1 MASFITF
8 SFTNNLSKDGYF
20 SFPGPYLG
28 SLHYCLCLEEQ
39 TICLFSFL
47 SASSNVF
54 NALYILKSIHSRKG
68 GRCHAG
74 DSTDEETSVSSLS
87 KLRVWCCNHVPY
99 TGSPNKSH
107 SPWPAIS
114 PAWNRGTGSHYSF
127 WEMPRA
133 SIRE

>member
-39 TICLFSFL
+39 KICLFSFL

-68 GRCHAG
+68 GRCRAG

-133 SIRE
+133 FIRE